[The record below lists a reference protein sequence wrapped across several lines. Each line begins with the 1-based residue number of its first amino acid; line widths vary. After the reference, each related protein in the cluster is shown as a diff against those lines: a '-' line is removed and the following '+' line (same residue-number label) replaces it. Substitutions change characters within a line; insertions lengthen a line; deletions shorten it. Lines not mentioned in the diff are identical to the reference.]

1 MAWPGLTLRE
11 KEWGRHSPLLHAAR
25 QNMENGE
32 IFRSRTLE
40 KLKLGQKYNKKPHMF
55 SAPPPKKDLS
65 AAVTV
70 FSFSL
75 LLGLGASSSQ
85 DMLAGSPVVVASI
98 LLDASLVLGV
108 SRAQV
113 ASPDTWRFLNINLS
127 IPNSCSYAT
136 EGLKWVNQKKNGPI
150 CR

>member
-1 MAWPGLTLRE
+1 MFLT
-11 KEWGRHSPLLHAAR
+11 
-25 QNMENGE
+25 
-32 IFRSRTLE
+32 
-40 KLKLGQKYNKKPHMF
+40 Y
-55 SAPPPKKDLS
+55 
-65 AAVTV
+65 
-70 FSFSL
+70 SL
-75 LLGLGASSSQ
+75 LLGLGASSSSQ

-136 EGLKWVNQKKNGPI
+136 EGLKWVNQKKKLVLYAD
-150 CR
+150 R